1 MKRARAFK
9 RTLVEVKSLNESP
22 YMLYCHRETH
32 EMVEAAIIG
41 FVFLKPRCPRTVTLS
56 LGGTWMTRIT
66 FRHARADIKDGSY
79 LVKPRDGET
88 YQVIDGDVFERDYL
102 CTGKAAQHVW
112 PDLGLPEV
120 LLRELRPKK
129 PISKKDSWVLG
140 YSKIYI

>member
-9 RTLVEVKSLNESP
+9 RTLVEVKSLSESP
-22 YMLYCHRETH
+22 YMLYCHRETN

-41 FVFLKPRCPRTVTLS
+41 FVFRKLRCPRTVTLS

-66 FRHARADIKDGSY
+66 FRHARADIQDGSY

-88 YQVIDGDVFERDYL
+88 YQVIDGDTFERDYL
-102 CTGKAAQHVW
+102 CTGKPAVHVW

-120 LLRELRPKK
+120 LLRDQRPPPQSSRKN
-129 PISKKDSWVLG
+129 WAME